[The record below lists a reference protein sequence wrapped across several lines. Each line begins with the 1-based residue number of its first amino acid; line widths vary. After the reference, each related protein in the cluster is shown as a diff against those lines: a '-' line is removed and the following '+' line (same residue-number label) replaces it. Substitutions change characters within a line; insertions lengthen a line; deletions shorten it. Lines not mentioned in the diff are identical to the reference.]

1 MSRHP
6 DHPAFRAAAKAGCA
20 LLSSPSSPFV
30 DNRKGSQAVQ
40 QRKFLVVDDNHD
52 VCQAVADMLDTTG
65 AQVLTAFTGA
75 EALGVLEKDRVD
87 LAIVDLL
94 FAGPVSSDLVVQL
107 AKLKQCP
114 VITMSGTLASDRF
127 GRDLATP
134 HLVKPFGAQQLI
146 SLVET
151 TLARGGRPLAVLP

>member
-1 MSRHP
+1 MRSYRP
-6 DHPAFRAAAKAGCA
+6 RY
-20 LLSSPSSPFV
+20 PSSSTT
-30 DNRKGSQAVQ
+30 KKAAEAMQ
-40 QRKFLVVDDNHD
+40 QRKFLVVDDNRD
-52 VCQAVADMLDTTG
+52 VCEAVADMLDTTG
-65 AQVLTAFTGA
+65 ARVVTAFTGA

-114 VITMSGTLASDRF
+114 VITMSGTLASDRY
-127 GRDLATP
+127 GRDLANP
-134 HLVKPFGAQQLI
+134 HLVKPFRTQQLI
-146 SLVET
+146 SLVEK